1 MQVSSLFSLPRKE
14 VSPLD
19 FKKYGKML
27 LLITLLIVF
36 VIKVL
41 FSDHLKLNVAT
52 RSISVTIEFHDDH
65 YKREE

>member
-1 MQVSSLFSLPRKE
+1 M
-14 VSPLD
+14 D